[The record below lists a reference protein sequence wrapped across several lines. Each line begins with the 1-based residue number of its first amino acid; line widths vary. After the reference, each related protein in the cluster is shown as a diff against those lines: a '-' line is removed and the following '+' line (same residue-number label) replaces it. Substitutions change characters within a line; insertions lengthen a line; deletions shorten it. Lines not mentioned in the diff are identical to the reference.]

1 MENTEIEIERD
12 REVGQKDT
20 KINRSKQRQRDLDR
34 KREKLR
40 ERKKYQILR
49 EIERH

>member
-1 MENTEIEIERD
+1 MENTEIEIEGD

-20 KINRSKQRQRDLDR
+20 KTNRSKQRQRDLDR
-34 KREKLR
+34 KRERLR